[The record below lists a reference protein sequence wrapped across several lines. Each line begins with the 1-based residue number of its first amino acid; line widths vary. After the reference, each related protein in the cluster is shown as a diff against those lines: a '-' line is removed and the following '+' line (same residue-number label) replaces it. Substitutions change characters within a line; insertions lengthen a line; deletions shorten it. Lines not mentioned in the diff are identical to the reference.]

1 MTSDFVRI
9 VVAAVAIAS
18 LGFVTAAPAFA
29 QAPGPAPAPV
39 SLKPPVS
46 VSTPAPPQASGP
58 ASAAEA
64 DYTIGIDDILHVI
77 VWDNKELEQD
87 VVVRPD
93 GKISYPLAGE
103 IYVQGDA
110 RAVQFIPDAKPVAG
124 ELQPFA
130 KRTAKAGWQRH
141 SRLGRTGDRSCA
153 TVGRGRLFLHEE
165 RDRR

>member
-18 LGFVTAAPAFA
+18 LGFVTAAPALA
-29 QAPGPAPAPV
+29 QAPGPAPAPASV
-39 SLKPPVS
+39 SVTPS
-46 VSTPAPPQASGP
+46 VSTPAPAQASAP

-103 IYVQGDA
+103 IYVQGMT
-110 RAVQFIPDAKPVAG
+110 VPKLT
-124 ELQPFA
+124 ETL
-130 KRTAKAGWQRH
+130 
-141 SRLGRTGDRSCA
+141 RSA
-153 TVGRGRLFLHEE
+153 
-165 RDRR
+165 